1 MKNLDQN
8 IAGEHMPVMLE
19 ETIDGLALNA
29 GDVVVDCTTNRGGHS
44 IEIIKRIG
52 PAGTLVCI
60 DLDEQALEEAEKKF
74 AKIKNSPKIIYI
86 NKNFREIKSILA
98 DLGLHKVD
106 AVVADLGLSSQ
117 ELDVSGRGFT
127 FQKDEPLLMTFS
139 NKVIDD
145 TLTAKD
151 IVNTWQE
158 ETLADVIYYFADERY
173 ARRIAKAIVE
183 KREENEIKTTFD
195 LVNIINSAVP
205 AKYLHSKTNAATKT
219 FQALRMATNDEVGAM
234 KDLVNALPEILKIGG
249 QASIITFHSIEDRI
263 VKQTARE
270 IESLKP
276 VNKKPLT
283 ANREETIN
291 NPRSRSAKLR
301 IYKYEYNN

>member
-1 MKNLDQN
+1 MNKNIL
-8 IAGEHMPVMLE
+8 GEHIPVMLE
-19 ETIDGLALNA
+19 ETIEGLALNA
-29 GDVVVDCTTNRGGHS
+29 GDTVVDCTTNRGGHS
-44 IEIIKRIG
+44 MEIIKHIG

-60 DLDEQALEEAEKKF
+60 DLDEKALEEAEQRFTKL
-74 AKIKNSPKIIYI
+74 KNAPKIIYI
-86 NKNFREIKSILA
+86 NKNFREIKSILS

-117 ELDVSGRGFT
+117 ELDISGRGFS

-145 TLTAKD
+145 NLTAKD

-158 ETLADVIYYFADERY
+158 ETLADIIYYFADERY

-183 KREENEIKTTFD
+183 QREEKEIKTTFD

-205 AKYLHSKTNAATKT
+205 AKYLHSKTNPATKT
-219 FQALRMATNDEVGAM
+219 FQALRMTTNDEVGAM

-263 VKQTARE
+263 VKQTARD
-270 IESLKP
+270 IPTLKP

-283 ANREETIN
+283 ANREEVIN